1 MKENISRM
9 VKDYFIRVK
18 ENCKPWEIIVWWV
31 FRGLMIYALVA
42 SMIGVSNGTREMAD
56 VTQVLA
62 NLAAMFAWEIMMMF
76 PEKTLFRNVPSY
88 VQLLITFMAFCGSF
102 GGKFLNFYYDLRWWD
117 SGMHLFNS
125 GLAVLIGY
133 EAIVA
138 MQKRDKK
145 ECSVAIVVFAS
156 FGFAL
161 FVSTAWELFEFFADQ
176 FMCNPE
182 TGAIGDAQ
190 HWSYALAEGTAK
202 EATLFD
208 PIYPERWPIMDTM
221 GDTVLNAIGAVA
233 GWLIL
238 KFFPFHHKGAN
249 DINKQIAQANK
260 AETKQTKKEKVKK

>member
-1 MKENISRM
+1 MKEYISR
-9 VKDYFIRVK
+9 IR
-18 ENCKPWEIIVWWV
+18 ENCKTWEIIVWWV
-31 FRGLMIYALVA
+31 FRVLMIYALIA
-42 SMIGVSNGTREMAD
+42 SIIGVKNGTREMAD
-56 VTQVLA
+56 ITQVLA
-62 NLAAMFAWEIMMMF
+62 NFAAMFAWEIMMMF
-76 PEKTLFRNVPSY
+76 PKKTLFRNVPSY
-88 VQLLITFMAFCGSF
+88 IQLLITFMAFCGSF
-102 GGKFLNFYYDLRWWD
+102 GGKFLNFYYDLSWWD
-117 SGMHLFNS
+117 LSMHFLNS

-161 FVSTAWELFEFFADQ
+161 FSTICWELFEFFADQ

-190 HWSYALAEGTAK
+190 HWCYELAVGTQK

-221 GDTVLNAIGAVA
+221 ADTVLNAAGAAIGWVV
-233 GWLIL
+233 L
-238 KFFPFHHKGAN
+238 KIFPFHHKGKN
-249 DINKQIAQANK
+249 DINKQIAQLNAKPEKK
-260 AETKQTKKEKVKK
+260 AKKETVTK

>member
-1 MKENISRM
+1 MKAYFSRL
-9 VKDYFIRVK
+9 R
-18 ENCKPWEIIVWWV
+18 ENCKTWEIIVWWV
-31 FRGLMIYALVA
+31 FRGLMIYALIA
-42 SMIGVSNGTREMAD
+42 SIIGVKNGTREMAD

-76 PEKTLFRNVPSY
+76 PKKSLFRNVPSY
-88 VQLLITFMAFCGSF
+88 IQILITFMAFCGSF
-102 GGKFLNFYYDLRWWD
+102 GGKFLNFYYDLNWWD
-117 SGMHLFNS
+117 SGMHFLNS

-145 ECSVAIVVFAS
+145 ECSVPIIVFAS

-161 FVSTAWELFEFFADQ
+161 FASTAWELFEFFADQ

-182 TGAIGDAQ
+182 TNAIGDAQ
-190 HWSYALAEGTAK
+190 HWCYALAEGTAK

-221 GDTVLNAIGAVA
+221 ADTVLNAAGAVI
-233 GWLIL
+233 GWLVL
-238 KFFPFHHKGAN
+238 KIFPFHHKGEN
-249 DINKQIAQANK
+249 DVNKQIAKMN
-260 AETKQTKKEKVKK
+260 AEADKKSKKEFAVK

>member
-1 MKENISRM
+1 MEGKLSLI
-9 VKDYFIRVK
+9 VKDYFSRIK
-18 ENCKPWEIIVWWV
+18 ENCNKWEIIVWWV
-31 FRGLMIYALVA
+31 FRGLMIYAIIA
-42 SMIGVSNGTREMAD
+42 CIIGYLNGTREMAD
-56 VTQVLA
+56 ITQVLA
-62 NLAAMFAWEIMMMF
+62 NLAAMFAWEIMMMM
-76 PEKTLFRNVPSY
+76 PKKTIFRHVPSY
-88 VQLLITFMAFCGSF
+88 VQMLLIIMAFSGSF

-117 SGMHLFNS
+117 SGMHLLNS

-133 EAIVA
+133 EAVVA

-145 ECSVAIVVFAS
+145 ESSVSIVVLAA

-161 FVSTAWELFEFFADQ
+161 FTTTAWELFEFFADQ

-221 GDTVLNAIGAVA
+221 GDTVLNAAGAVI
-233 GWLIL
+233 GWLVL
-238 KFFPFHHKGAN
+238 KIFPFHHKGAN
-249 DINKQIAQANK
+249 DINKQIAQMNEEEKNK
-260 AETKQTKKEKVKK
+260 EYKQTVTK

>member
-1 MKENISRM
+1 MKAYFSRL
-9 VKDYFIRVK
+9 R
-18 ENCKPWEIIVWWV
+18 ENCKTWEIIVWWV
-31 FRGLMIYALVA
+31 FRGLMIYALIA
-42 SMIGVSNGTREMAD
+42 SIIGVKNGTREMAD

-76 PEKTLFRNVPSY
+76 PKKSLFRNVPSY
-88 VQLLITFMAFCGSF
+88 IQILITFMAFCGSF
-102 GGKFLNFYYDLRWWD
+102 GGMFLNFYYDLNWWD
-117 SGMHLFNS
+117 LGMHFLNS

-145 ECSVAIVVFAS
+145 ECSVPIIVFAS

-161 FVSTAWELFEFFADQ
+161 FASTAWELFEFFADQ

-182 TGAIGDAQ
+182 TNAIGDAQ
-190 HWSYALAEGTAK
+190 HWCYALAEGTAK

-221 GDTVLNAIGAVA
+221 ADTVLNAAGAVI
-233 GWLIL
+233 GWVVL
-238 KFFPFHHKGAN
+238 KIFPFHHKGEN
-249 DINKQIAQANK
+249 DVNKQIAKLNSEANK
-260 AETKQTKKEKVKK
+260 NSKKEFAVK